1 MKRSLYIVI
10 VMLALSRTMATPA
23 VGMAPLTVSD
33 DVGTTTPDGS
43 EPGNSAIPRS
53 HMDAG
58 MQHIQEGRL
67 DPRASMAP
75 PNRDRNMA
83 TNPDVAPM
91 LGGRDAEREKT
102 SQGNRGVQ

>member
-1 MKRSLYIVI
+1 MKRSLFVVT
-10 VMLALSRTMATPA
+10 VMLALSWTMAAPA
-23 VGMAPLTVSD
+23 VGVTPFSASD
-33 DVGTTTPDGS
+33 DVGNTTPDRS

-58 MQHIQEGRL
+58 MQHIQEGHP

-83 TNPDVAPM
+83 TNPHVAPS
-91 LGGRDAEREKT
+91 LGGRDAEGERT
-102 SQGNRGVQ
+102 TQRNRGVQ